1 MSAPVQPPPGGGG
14 TLIQQ
19 IGNLVR
25 HWVHYDDTIVELNKQ
40 VKSARDTRK
49 SYETSI
55 LQMLKSTNMTSPV
68 IQIVGGRIIVGEDKQ
83 QEPLNY
89 TSLQSLL
96 QQYYAK
102 KPGARDETD
111 DILKFIKANRET
123 RATPCLKR
131 QGAARSRSRSSKD
144 RET

>member
-1 MSAPVQPPPGGGG
+1 MNAPPPA
-14 TLIQQ
+14 TTPIQQ
-19 IGNLVR
+19 IGNLIR

-40 VKSARDTRK
+40 VKSARDNRK
-49 SYETSI
+49 SYEANI
-55 LQMLKSTNMTSPV
+55 LQMLKTTNMTNPV
-68 IQIVGGRIIVGEDKQ
+68 IQIGGGRIILGEDKQ

-89 TSLQSLL
+89 TNLPLLL

-102 KPGARDETD
+102 KPGARDETE
-111 DILKFIKANRET
+111 DIMKFIKANREI

-131 QGAARSRSRSSKD
+131 QGAQRSRSRSSKD